1 MRLLRHA
8 LIAWGVVALVAWTF
22 GPVGFVVGG
31 AAFLGGWAL
40 GHRAG
45 RREATFEAAREI
57 VRGREPQAFTIMD
70 GGRR

>member
-8 LIAWGVVALVAWTF
+8 LIGWGVIALVAWAF

-31 AAFLGGWAL
+31 AAFLGGFAL

-45 RREATFEAAREI
+45 RREATYDAAREI
-57 VRGREPQAFTIMD
+57 VRDRSPEAFTIMD
-70 GGRR
+70 GGKR